1 MQLIA
6 IGDNL
11 INLDQISVLD
21 IDATSPTTAVVRV
34 KGTQGQ
40 SIIEININSQFVGA
54 LFNLVGSG
62 LRVPGTDDQFH

>member
-21 IDATSPTTAVVRV
+21 IDPTPAGAVVRV
-34 KGTQGQ
+34 KGNQGQ
-40 SIIEININSQFVGA
+40 SIIEININRQSVNE

-62 LRVPGTDDQFH
+62 IRVQGTDDQFH

>member
-21 IDATSPTTAVVRV
+21 IDPTPAGAVVRV
-34 KGTQGQ
+34 KGNQGQ
-40 SIIEININSQFVGA
+40 SIIEININRQSVND
-54 LFNLVGSG
+54 LFNMVGPTT
-62 LRVPGTDDQFH
+62 RVAGTDDQFK

>member
-21 IDATSPTTAVVRV
+21 IDRTQTGAVVRV
-34 KGTQGQ
+34 KGNQGQ
-40 SIIEININSQFVGA
+40 SIIEININPQSVND

-62 LRVPGTDDQFH
+62 IRVPGTDDQFK